1 MSYLQT
7 LRSRLEGIAG
17 ENSGLDAK
25 IKFDTDEGVIFL
37 DATQVPN
44 VFSEEDAEADC
55 TFEISAKNAIK
66 MLDKDL
72 NPMMAFMLGKLK
84 IKGDKEL
91 AMKIAQ
97 RFG

>member
-1 MSYLQT
+1 MSNLQT
-7 LRSRLEGIAG
+7 LKSRLEGIAG
-17 ENSGLDAK
+17 ENSGLNAK

-37 DATQVPN
+37 DATQVPH
-44 VFSEEDAEADC
+44 VFSEENTEADC
-55 TFEISAKNAIK
+55 TFEISAKNALK

-72 NPMMAFMLGKLK
+72 NPMMAFMMGKLK